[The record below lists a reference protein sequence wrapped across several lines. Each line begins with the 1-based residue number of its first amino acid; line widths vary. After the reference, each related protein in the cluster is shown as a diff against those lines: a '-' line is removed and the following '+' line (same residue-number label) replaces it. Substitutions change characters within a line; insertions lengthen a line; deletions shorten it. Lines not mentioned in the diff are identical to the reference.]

1 MYYVAL
7 TQRLYKNKILKI
19 LKIMKDY
26 EEFESRF
33 EGEDITVE
41 EVAEN
46 EIRVVTKS
54 PIHRVCIF
62 PLFGGGNSVTV
73 ITEDDNKQFC

>member
-1 MYYVAL
+1 
-7 TQRLYKNKILKI
+7 
-19 LKIMKDY
+19 MKDY
-26 EEFESRF
+26 EEFESKF

-54 PIHRVCIF
+54 PIHQVCIF
-62 PLFGGGNSVTV
+62 PLFGGGHSVTV